1 MGWIPL
7 SSVKPFEMDRA
18 TRQRL
23 YFGLGEF
30 PPLNIVNPKDVESY
44 LNWHPKLINNEKLI
58 SVTEVYG
65 YYPDLYEHWS
75 RNKVYLIEF
84 LTEGLPI
91 TDSYDMGGSLDLVK
105 ENVVGKVV
113 DPDVGIS
120 ERSVQTKLFESGFP
134 VPEPRGLSL
143 PTAAED
149 EEILLSMNTKPKSVL
164 WMDYINSKYTFEK
177 YMLQLCLGEEKI
189 NSSFREISDIIMGIW
204 DLGFAHGDLKGEH
217 ILRTK
222 KDNWVVIDLG
232 EAKEDKYSARVGDLY
247 ILITD
252 TAVFI
257 ERHLRSRNLDE
268 EALNHALTD
277 LADALTQFLE
287 QTSSCVKRS
296 LLNDVWRRIRKEATI
311 LSDAFRNIVVSAF
324 PT

>member
-1 MGWIPL
+1 MPWIAL
-7 SSVKPFEMDRA
+7 STVKPFEIDRA

-30 PPLNIVNPKDVESY
+30 PPLNLVDPKEVEKY
-44 LNWHPKLINNEKLI
+44 LRWHPKLVNNEEI
-58 SVTEVYG
+58 VSVTEVYG

-91 TDSYDMGGSLDLVK
+91 SSIEMGGGGLDLVK
-105 ENVVGKVV
+105 ENVVGKVLN
-113 DPDVGIS
+113 PDSGIR
-120 ERSVQTKLFESGFP
+120 ERSVQTKLYESGFP

-149 EEILLSMNTKPKSVL
+149 EEILRSAKPKSVF
-164 WMDYINSKYTFEK
+164 WMDYIRSKYTFEK
-177 YMLQLCLGEEKI
+177 YMLKLCIGEEKI
-189 NSSFREISDIIMGIW
+189 SSKSFQEIADLIAAIW
-204 DLGFAHGDLKGEH
+204 DLEFNHFDLKGEH

-222 KDNWVVIDLG
+222 QDNWVVIDFG
-232 EAKEDKYSARVGDLY
+232 EAKKDDYAGRVNDLY

-257 ERHLRSRNLDE
+257 ERHLRSRKLGE
-268 EALNHALTD
+268 EAFNHALTE
-277 LADALTQFLE
+277 LADALTLFLE
-287 QTSSCVKRS
+287 QTSSCVRQS
-296 LLNDVWRRIRKEATI
+296 LLTDVWRRIRKEATI
-311 LSDAFRNIVVSAF
+311 LGDTFRSLVVSAF

>member
-7 SSVKPFEMDRA
+7 SRVKPFEMDRA

-30 PPLNIVNPKDVESY
+30 PPLNLVDPKEVEKY
-44 LNWHPKLINNEKLI
+44 LRWHPKLVNNEEI
-58 SVTEVYG
+58 IAVSEVYG
-65 YYPDLYEHWS
+65 YKPEPYEIWS

-91 TDSYDMGGSLDLVK
+91 SSIEVAGGLDLIK

-120 ERSVQTKLFESGFP
+120 ERSVQTKLYESGFP

-149 EEILLSMNTKPKSVL
+149 EEILLSTNLKPKSVL

-177 YMLQLCLGEEKI
+177 YMLQLCVGEEKI
-189 NSSFREISDIIMGIW
+189 NSSFRDISDIILGIW

-232 EAKEDKYSARVGDLY
+232 EAKEDKYSARVDDLY

-268 EALNHALTD
+268 EAFNHALTD

-287 QTSSCVKRS
+287 QTSSCVKQS

-311 LSDAFRNIVVSAF
+311 LSDTFRSIVVSSF

>member
-7 SSVKPFEMDRA
+7 STVKPFEMDRA

-30 PPLNIVNPKDVESY
+30 PPLNIVNPKEVEDY
-44 LNWHPKLINNEKLI
+44 LRWHPKLVKSENLI

-91 TDSYDMGGSLDLVK
+91 SSIEVAGGLDLVK
-105 ENVVGKVV
+105 ENVVGKIV

-149 EEILLSMNTKPKSVL
+149 EEILRRAKPKSVL
-164 WMDYINSKYTFEK
+164 WMDYVNSKYTFEK
-177 YMLQLCLGEEKI
+177 FMLQLCVGEEKV
-189 NSSFREISDIIMGIW
+189 NSSFRDISDIIMGIW

-222 KDNWVVIDLG
+222 KDKWVVIDLG
-232 EAKEDKYSARVGDLY
+232 EAKEDDYAARVNDLY

-252 TAVFI
+252 TTVFI
-257 ERHLRSRNLDE
+257 ERHLRSMNLTED
-268 EALNHALTD
+268 ALNHVLSD
-277 LADALTQFLE
+277 LADVLILFLE
-287 QTSSCVKRS
+287 QTSSVVQRKILS
-296 LLNDVWRRIRKEATI
+296 DVWRRVRKEATI
-311 LSDAFRNIVVSAF
+311 LSETIRNIVVSAF

>member
-7 SSVKPFEMDRA
+7 STVKPFEMDRA

-30 PPLNIVNPKDVESY
+30 PPLNIVNPKEVEDY
-44 LNWHPKLINNEKLI
+44 LRWHPKLVKSENLI

-91 TDSYDMGGSLDLVK
+91 SSIEVAGGLDLVK
-105 ENVVGKVV
+105 ENVVGKIV

-149 EEILLSMNTKPKSVL
+149 EEILRRAKPKSVL

-177 YMLQLCLGEEKI
+177 FMLQLCVGEEKV
-189 NSSFREISDIIMGIW
+189 NSSFRDISDIIMGIW

-222 KDNWVVIDLG
+222 KDKWVVIDLG
-232 EAKEDKYSARVGDLY
+232 EAKEDDYAARVNDLY

-252 TAVFI
+252 TTVFI
-257 ERHLRSRNLDE
+257 ERHLRSMNLTED
-268 EALNHALTD
+268 ALNHVLSD
-277 LADALTQFLE
+277 LADVLILFLE
-287 QTSSCVKRS
+287 QTSSVVQRKILS
-296 LLNDVWRRIRKEATI
+296 DVWRRVRKEATI
-311 LSDAFRNIVVSAF
+311 LSETIRNIVVSAF